1 MIKRLRLT
9 YFLIFILLV
18 AVEVLIALFVHDD
31 FVRPYIGDVIVTG
44 VLCAFFRIFIP
55 TKPKVLPLLTAAL
68 AAGVEILQYFDFVSR
83 LGLADIPFFSIL
95 LGRTFDWMDIVC
107 YILGGLIFFAAEY
120 FARRKDVE
128 Y

>member
-1 MIKRLRLT
+1 MIKKLRLT

-31 FVRPYIGDVIVTG
+31 FVRPYIGDIIVTG

-55 TKPKVLPLLTAAL
+55 TKPKVLPLLTAVL

-107 YILGGLIFFAAEY
+107 YFFGGLIFFAAEY
-120 FARRKDVE
+120 LARRKDVE